1 MFNDLFNSKSIF
13 LLNNLAN
20 YKNIN
25 LEKIDIKEI
34 NNPLIKGIDINNN
47 KFIIIKVII
56 NFCPVNLTFYY
67 DNIWKNLENNFFKSH
82 NNLLSKI
89 QLKLIK
95 NIVQNNFVKINKNHN
110 IINSKF
116 IDYEIQLYDK
126 LIWDSVIKIQRYWRN
141 ARYNCKYKICKKYE
155 TIFLKSILEDNNIII
170 NDFNSVLSLGNNLFN
185 ECNELV
191 DKIYFENN

>member
-1 MFNDLFNSKSIF
+1 MFDDLFNSKSIF
-13 LLNNLAN
+13 LLNNLDN

-67 DNIWKNLENNFFKSH
+67 DNIWKNLENNFLKSYD
-82 NNLLSKI
+82 NVLSKI

-95 NIVQNNFVKINKNHN
+95 DIVQNNFVKINKSHN

-116 IDYEIQLYDK
+116 IDYKIQLYDK

-141 ARYNCKYKICKKYE
+141 ARYNCKYKIFKKYE
-155 TIFLKSILEDNNIII
+155 KIFLKSILEDNNIII
-170 NDFNSVLSLGNNLFN
+170 KDFNSVLSLGNNLFN

>member
-1 MFNDLFNSKSIF
+1 MFDDLFNSKSIF
-13 LLNNLAN
+13 LLNNLDN

-82 NNLLSKI
+82 DNVLSKI

-95 NIVQNNFVKINKNHN
+95 DIVQNNFVKINKSHN
-110 IINSKF
+110 IIDSKF

-155 TIFLKSILEDNNIII
+155 TIFLKNILEDNNILIK
-170 NDFNSVLSLGNNLFN
+170 DFNSVLSLGNNIFN

-191 DKIYFENN
+191 GKINFENN